1 MFLFRKGDAEMRSL
15 SYTTL
20 ALTAALAAAPLTGA
34 FASADDAA
42 PGLPAAAAQIAPAKV
57 ILDQLGSVGDGINA
71 ALAGNVISQDQART
85 LRADVHGIRRD
96 TMALASSDHGRIP
109 EAQYHQLLGRL
120 QGISYQVNPLTY

>member
-42 PGLPAAAAQIAPAKV
+42 PGLPAVTAQTGTARV
-57 ILDQLGSVGDGINA
+57 ILDQLGSVSDGINA
-71 ALAGNVISQDQART
+71 ALADNVISPDQART
-85 LRADVHGIRRD
+85 LRADARSIRKD
-96 TMALASSDHGRIP
+96 TMALAASDHGQIP
-109 EAQYHQLLGRL
+109 TAQYHQLLGRV
-120 QGISYQVNPLTY
+120 QGISYQVNPIIY